1 MLRKFRRID
10 DFTHRLTQP
19 LALEDGRPP
28 RILTTTLYV
37 LSTFTIVALIW
48 GALTSVREVTL
59 ASGQIIPRGQVNNIQ
74 HLEGGIL
81 SKINVREGDHVKAG
95 EVLFKLDATQPQ
107 ANYDIYRN
115 QLVNAL
121 AQEARLIAEQTESS
135 EIKFPE
141 ELNKLGDA
149 VAVQDV
155 MLDQQ
160 KQFERRAGSLAAQIA
175 LLKSK
180 MVQLRTEIGGLVEEQ
195 EGRTRQVAFLVDE
208 ITGLKELFDRGHAPK
223 TRLLALERE
232 KAALEGQIGRSKADQ
247 AKAENGINEADLQ
260 IRQLRQQFFEQAIK
274 DLVDVR
280 SKISD
285 LREKVTVSRD
295 VLRRLDVFAPTTGTV
310 QNMKVF
316 TVGAVIRSG
325 EPLIDVVPDNDE
337 LIVQA
342 QFSPSD
348 IDSFRIGSQAEIR
361 FSSFHNRSLPMIPG
375 TVRSI
380 SRDRLI
386 DEATKQPYYLV
397 IVAVNQSVLP
407 SELTGKVMPGLPI
420 ESIVPTTE
428 RTVVEYLVQPLMST
442 LRKTMRER

>member
-1 MLRKFRRID
+1 MAKETRKLQAPD
-10 DFTHRLTQP
+10 DMRKVAFIGFSIIFVAFGAVGGWAATAP
-19 LALEDGRPP
+19 LGSAAIG
-28 RILTTTLYV
+28 
-37 LSTFTIVALIW
+37 
-48 GALTSVREVTL
+48 
-59 ASGQIIPRGQVNNIQ
+59 SGVIAAETNRKTVQ
-74 HLEGGIL
+74 HFEGGIL

-95 EVLFKLDATQPQ
+95 AVLFKLDATQPQ

-121 AQEARLIAEQTESS
+121 AQEARLIAEQTESPQ
-135 EIKFPE
+135 INFPE
-141 ELNKLGDA
+141 ELSKLADS

-208 ITGLKELFDRGHAPK
+208 ISGLKELFDRGHAPK

-295 VLRRLDVFAPTTGTV
+295 VLRRLDVFAPVTGTV

-348 IDSFRIGSQAEIR
+348 IDSFQIGSQAEIR

-397 IVAVNQSVLP
+397 IVAVNQSALP

-420 ESIVPTTE
+420 EIIIPTTQ

>member
-1 MLRKFRRID
+1 MAKEARKLQAPD
-10 DFTHRLTQP
+10 DMRKVAFIGFSIIFVAFGAVGGWAATAP
-19 LALEDGRPP
+19 LGSAAIG
-28 RILTTTLYV
+28 
-37 LSTFTIVALIW
+37 
-48 GALTSVREVTL
+48 
-59 ASGQIIPRGQVNNIQ
+59 SGVIAAETNRKTVQ
-74 HLEGGIL
+74 HFEGGIL

-121 AQEARLIAEQTESS
+121 AQEARLIAEQTESPH
-135 EIKFPE
+135 IKFPE
-141 ELNKLGDA
+141 ELGKLGDS

-180 MVQLRTEIGGLVEEQ
+180 MVQLRTEISGLVEEQ

-295 VLRRLDVFAPTTGTV
+295 VLRRLDVFAPVTGTV

-325 EPLIDVVPDNDE
+325 EPLIDVVPENDE

-348 IDSFRIGSQAEIR
+348 IDSFQIGSQAEIR

-397 IVAVNQSVLP
+397 IVAVNQSALP

-420 ESIVPTTE
+420 EIIIPTTQ

>member
-1 MLRKFRRID
+1 MAKNARKFQAPDNTRK
-10 DFTHRLTQP
+10 
-19 LALEDGRPP
+19 
-28 RILTTTLYV
+28 
-37 LSTFTIVALIW
+37 VALIGFGIIFVAF
-48 GALTSVREVTL
+48 GAVGGWAATAPLGS
-59 ASGQIIPRGQVNNIQ
+59 AAIGSGIIAAETNRKTVQ
-74 HLEGGIL
+74 HFEGGII

-95 EVLFKLDATQPQ
+95 DVLFRLDSTQPQ
-107 ANYDIYRN
+107 ANYEIYRN

-121 AQEARLIAEQTESS
+121 AQEARLVAEQTESP
-135 EIKFPE
+135 EIEFPD
-141 ELNKLGDA
+141 ELHKLADEKI
-149 VAVQDV
+149 VQDII
-155 MLDQQ
+155 LDQQ
-160 KQFERRAGSLAAQIA
+160 KQFERRSGSLAAQIA

-180 MVQLRTEIGGLVEEQ
+180 MIQLRTEIKGLVEEQ

-208 ITGLKELFDRGHAPK
+208 ISGLQELYNRGHAPK

-247 AKAENGINEADLQ
+247 AKAENGIAEADLQ

-285 LREKVTVSRD
+285 LREKVVVSRD
-295 VLRRLDVFAPTTGTV
+295 VLRRLDIFSPTTGTV
-310 QNMKVF
+310 QNLKVF

-325 EPLIDVVPDNDE
+325 EALIDVVPDNDE

-342 QFSPSD
+342 QFAPSD
-348 IDSFRIGSQAEIR
+348 IDSFQIGSQGEIR

-397 IVAVNQSVLP
+397 ILAVNQGSLP
-407 SELTGKVMPGLPI
+407 SELEGKVMPGLPI
-420 ESIVPTTE
+420 EVIIPTTQ

>member
-1 MLRKFRRID
+1 MRKVAFIG
-10 DFTHRLTQP
+10 FSIIFVAFGAVGGWAATAP
-19 LALEDGRPP
+19 LGSAAIG
-28 RILTTTLYV
+28 
-37 LSTFTIVALIW
+37 
-48 GALTSVREVTL
+48 
-59 ASGQIIPRGQVNNIQ
+59 SGVIAAESNRKTVQ
-74 HLEGGIL
+74 HFEGGIL

-121 AQEARLIAEQTESS
+121 AQEARLIAEQTESPQ
-135 EIKFPE
+135 IKFPE
-141 ELNKLGDA
+141 ELSKLGDS

-180 MVQLRTEIGGLVEEQ
+180 MVQLRTEISGLVEEQ

-295 VLRRLDVFAPTTGTV
+295 VLRRLDVFAPVTGTV

-348 IDSFRIGSQAEIR
+348 IDSFQIGSQAEIR

-397 IVAVNQSVLP
+397 IVAVNQSALP

-420 ESIVPTTE
+420 EIIIPTTQ

>member
-1 MLRKFRRID
+1 MAKEARKLQAPD
-10 DFTHRLTQP
+10 DMRKVAFIGFSIIFVAFGAVGGWAATAP
-19 LALEDGRPP
+19 LGSAAIG
-28 RILTTTLYV
+28 
-37 LSTFTIVALIW
+37 
-48 GALTSVREVTL
+48 
-59 ASGQIIPRGQVNNIQ
+59 SGVIAAESNRKTVQ
-74 HLEGGIL
+74 HFEGGIL

-121 AQEARLIAEQTESS
+121 AQEARLIAEQTESPQ
-135 EIKFPE
+135 IKFPE
-141 ELNKLGDA
+141 ELSKLGD

-180 MVQLRTEIGGLVEEQ
+180 MVQLRTEISGLVEEQ

-295 VLRRLDVFAPTTGTV
+295 VLRRLDVFAPVTGTV

-348 IDSFRIGSQAEIR
+348 IDSFQIGSQAEIR

-397 IVAVNQSVLP
+397 IVAVNQSALP

-420 ESIVPTTE
+420 EIIIPTTQ

>member
-1 MLRKFRRID
+1 MAKEDRKLQAPD
-10 DFTHRLTQP
+10 DMRKVAFIGFSIIFVAFGAVGGWAATAP
-19 LALEDGRPP
+19 LGSAAIG
-28 RILTTTLYV
+28 
-37 LSTFTIVALIW
+37 
-48 GALTSVREVTL
+48 
-59 ASGQIIPRGQVNNIQ
+59 SGVIAAETNRKTVQ
-74 HLEGGIL
+74 HFEGGIL
-81 SKINVREGDHVKAG
+81 SKINVREGDHVNAG
-95 EVLFKLDATQPQ
+95 DVLFKLDATQPQ

-420 ESIVPTTE
+420 EIIVPTTE